1 MALLCVKDLRTYFHT
16 RDGIVKAVNG
26 ISFEV
31 EKGKVLGIVG
41 ESGSGKSVSCYS
53 LLGLIP
59 IPPGKIE
66 SGTAC
71 FGGMDLLKC
80 TRKELQKIR
89 GNKISLIFQD
99 PMTCLNPY
107 LTIGFQ
113 LIEPLL
119 IHKKNIDKQ
128 EAYKKAT
135 NSLREVGIQDAEK
148 RLGQFPHEFSGGMR
162 QRVMIAMALITEPEL
177 LIADEPTT
185 ALDVTIQ
192 AQILD
197 LIKKLQNE
205 HNTAVMFITHD
216 LGVIAGIA
224 DNVMVLYG
232 GSIMESGDTASV
244 YYNPQHPY
252 TRALLDSIPSSHI
265 PGEDLYTIPGQPPDV
280 SKPIPG
286 CPFAPR
292 CEYSADKCTTK
303 PILPKEIEEGH
314 FSACMRVQEGSISI
328 KGVN

>member
-1 MALLCVKDLRTYFHT
+1 LALLCVKDLRTYFHT

-26 ISFEV
+26 ISFEA
-31 EKGKVLGIVG
+31 EKSKVLGIVG

-66 SGTAC
+66 SGTA
-71 FGGMDLLKC
+71 FWGGKDLLKC
-80 TRKELQKIR
+80 SRKELQKIR

-119 IHKKNIDKQ
+119 IHKNIDKQ
-128 EAYKKAT
+128 EAYKKAI
-135 NSLREVGIQDAEK
+135 NSLKEVGIQDAEN
-148 RLGQFPHEFSGGMR
+148 RLGQYPHEFSGGMR

-224 DNVMVLYG
+224 DSIMVLYG

-265 PGEDLYTIPGQPPDV
+265 PGEGLYTIPGQPPDV

-286 CPFAPR
+286 CPVNPPMFLNRFQAVLLLQ
-292 CEYSADKCTTK
+292 DVN
-303 PILPKEIEEGH
+303 ILLINALPNQSCPK
-314 FSACMRVQEGSISI
+314 R
-328 KGVN
+328 